1 MPSGAVRSTCAAL
14 LPSPVELRHLR
25 TFVAVADHASF
36 SQAAASLRVSQPAL
50 SRQIRDLEEELG
62 RPLFRREPGRVVLTS
77 SGAVLLEH
85 VRPLLTA
92 VDGLPAIVRGG
103 APGAPRRLRLA
114 HFGTFLALYL
124 TPYLQRLRQRR
135 PGVQVE
141 LVEVLP
147 VEALKQLRAGELDA
161 VLTGHP
167 GAARLRGLNHALMF
181 REQPSVLLRADH
193 PLLKKRRV
201 HLAELAQEAWALW
214 DERMFPNFGR
224 AVEEACQRAG
234 FTPRVKAVVD
244 DMLHVYAGV
253 AAGEYVGYMGSLT
266 SPSRPAGVGAVRL
279 VPGSM
284 VIDTLLVW
292 SPRTAAAK
300 DIEVLAGWLEAAA
313 VQASA
318 GTAAAATSAG

>member
-1 MPSGAVRSTCAAL
+1 M
-14 LPSPVELRHLR
+14 ELRHLR
-25 TFVAVADHASF
+25 YFVAVADHASF
-36 SQAAASLRVSQPAL
+36 SQAAAALRVSQPAL

-62 RPLFRREPGRVVLTS
+62 RPLFRRDPGRIALTA
-77 SGAVLLEH
+77 SGAALLEK
-85 VRPLLTA
+85 VRPILSA
-92 VDGLPAIVRGG
+92 VAALPDVVRGG
-103 APGAPRRLRLA
+103 AHGAVRRLRLA
-114 HFGTFLALYL
+114 HFGTFLALHL

-135 PGVQVE
+135 PGLRME
-141 LVEVLP
+141 LVEVVP
-147 VEALKQLRAGELDA
+147 AEALKQLRAGELDA

-167 GAARLRGLNHALMF
+167 GASRLRGLRHALMF
-181 REQPSVLLRADH
+181 REQPTVLLRADH

-201 HLAELAQEAWALW
+201 HLADLAQENWALW
-214 DERMFPNFGR
+214 DERTFPNFGR

-244 DMLHVYAGV
+244 DMLQVYAGV

-266 SPSRPAGVGAVRL
+266 GPSRPAGVGAVRL

-292 SPRTAAAK
+292 SPRTAAAE